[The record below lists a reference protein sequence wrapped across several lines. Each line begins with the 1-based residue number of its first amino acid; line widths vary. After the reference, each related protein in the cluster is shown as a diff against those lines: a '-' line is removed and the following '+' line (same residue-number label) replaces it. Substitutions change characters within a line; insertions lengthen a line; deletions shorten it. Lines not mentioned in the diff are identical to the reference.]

1 MPTIQAHLEGAD
13 HGAKTGFGGQCGR
26 ESRDVRASNL
36 MTIFK
41 RSLNRVVVG
50 VEDDVL
56 VQKRFDQA
64 IESDGR
70 EGRVLGCERVCGCE
84 SRWR

>member
-1 MPTIQAHLEGAD
+1 
-13 HGAKTGFGGQCGR
+13 
-26 ESRDVRASNL
+26 

-64 IESDGR
+64 MSLTVEKD
-70 EGRVLGCERVCGCE
+70 EF
-84 SRWR
+84 